1 MADRRQRLW
10 RDWGSTDLVQ
20 LNVKLIGRLTDF
32 GRGDGAMTLP
42 DEGTINDVLSEL
54 GIVHEEVGPVS
65 LNNSVVSRACWGD
78 RTLQEGDHLT
88 LMPPLKGG

>member
-10 RDWGSTDLVQ
+10 RDWDSTDLVQ

-32 GRGDGAMTLP
+32 GRGDGAITFP
-42 DEGTINDVLSEL
+42 DEVTINDVLSEL

-65 LNNSVVSRACWGD
+65 LNNSIVSRACWGD
-78 RTLQEGDHLT
+78 TTLQEEDHLT
-88 LMPPLKGG
+88 VMPPLKGG

>member
-1 MADRRQRLW
+1 M
-10 RDWGSTDLVQ
+10 Q

-32 GRGDGAMTLP
+32 GRGDGAMTLA
-42 DEGTINDVLSEL
+42 DEVTINDVLSEL

-65 LNNSVVSRACWGD
+65 LNNSVISRACWGD
-78 RTLQEGDHLT
+78 TTLQEGDHLT

>member
-10 RDWGSTDLVQ
+10 RDWGWTDLVQ

-42 DEGTINDVLSEL
+42 DEVTINDVLSEL

>member
-1 MADRRQRLW
+1 
-10 RDWGSTDLVQ
+10 VQ

-42 DEGTINDVLSEL
+42 DGVTINDVLSEL
-54 GIVHEEVGPVS
+54 GIVQEEVGPVS

>member
-1 MADRRQRLW
+1 M
-10 RDWGSTDLVQ
+10 Q

-32 GRGDGAMTLP
+32 GRGDGAITLP
-42 DEGTINDVLSEL
+42 DEVTINDVLSEL
-54 GIVHEEVGPVS
+54 GIVQEEVGPVS

>member
-1 MADRRQRLW
+1 M
-10 RDWGSTDLVQ
+10 Q

-32 GRGDGAMTLP
+32 GRGDGAITLP
-42 DEGTINDVLSEL
+42 DEVTINDVLSEL
-54 GIVHEEVGPVS
+54 GIVHEEVGPLS

>member
-10 RDWGSTDLVQ
+10 RDWGSTDLMQ

-32 GRGDGAMTLP
+32 GRGDGAITLP
-42 DEGTINDVLSEL
+42 DEVTINDVLSEL
-54 GIVHEEVGPVS
+54 GIVQEEVGPVS

>member
-32 GRGDGAMTLP
+32 GRGDGAITLP
-42 DEGTINDVLSEL
+42 DEVTINDVLSEL
-54 GIVHEEVGPVS
+54 GIVQEEVGPVS

>member
-10 RDWGSTDLVQ
+10 REGGWTDLVQ

-32 GRGDGAMTLP
+32 GRGDGAITLP
-42 DEGTINDVLSEL
+42 DEVTINDVLSEL
-54 GIVHEEVGPVS
+54 GIVQEEVGPVS

>member
-10 RDWGSTDLVQ
+10 RDWGWTDLVQ

-42 DEGTINDVLSEL
+42 DEVTINDVLSEL

-78 RTLQEGDHLT
+78 TTLQEGDQLT

>member
-42 DEGTINDVLSEL
+42 DEVTINDVLSEL
-54 GIVHEEVGPVS
+54 GIVQEEVGPVS

>member
-1 MADRRQRLW
+1 
-10 RDWGSTDLVQ
+10 VQ

-32 GRGDGAMTLP
+32 GRGDGAITLP
-42 DEGTINDVLSEL
+42 DEVTINDVLSEL
-54 GIVHEEVGPVS
+54 GIVQEEVGPVS